1 MQLGAFH
8 SAQRILRRAGV
19 EADNKAVRALGMT
32 ILAAAAEKTAGG
44 NVERPAF
51 REAWQHF
58 AGRPRVRRLLWA
70 VGLGTAAFSMQ
81 DILLEPYGGEILH
94 LPVGATTALT
104 AMMAGGALAAF
115 GLAARALGRSQI
127 ALR

>member
-1 MQLGAFH
+1 MASVQLGAFH

-51 REAWQHF
+51 RAYTDSAMTVLENDCSDFCRRA
-58 AGRPRVRRLLWA
+58 AGFPR
-70 VGLGTAAFSMQ
+70 Q
-81 DILLEPYGGEILH
+81 E
-94 LPVGATTALT
+94 
-104 AMMAGGALAAF
+104 
-115 GLAARALGRSQI
+115 
-127 ALR
+127 